1 MKIFPFFSSFILI
14 CSSFIPATTVHSAV
28 PSPITGESTAAKA
41 VTTATKVES
50 KPAKA
55 SSTKAEPKS
64 TKTSSAKAKAESK
77 PAKTSS
83 AKAKAEP
90 KSTKTSSAKAKAE
103 PKSAK
108 TSSAKTKTESKSAKT
123 ALTATKVESTSTK
136 NVPVT
141 QEVVANSALVV
152 DLKTNEILYSSNP
165 DTVRPIASVTKLMTA
180 MVTLDARLPMDEK
193 LTINITD
200 TKEMRGVY
208 SRVRIGSEISRRD
221 MLLLTLMSSEN
232 RAAASLAHHYPG
244 GHKAFIKAM
253 NAKAKALGMKN
264 TRYVEPTGLS
274 EKNVSSA
281 KDLVVLLRASES
293 YPMLGELSSTEK
305 KTVTFSNP
313 KYSLDFRN
321 TNRLVYKDNWNIHL
335 TKTGFTNQAGHCLV
349 MRTEMA
355 KRQVAFVVLDAYGKY
370 THMADANRLRNW
382 LETGKVTPLPAEAK
396 QYKKQRS

>member
-1 MKIFPFFSSFILI
+1 MKIPSLLVSFILV
-14 CSSFIPATTVHSAV
+14 CSSLTVAATAHSAD
-28 PSPITGESTAAKA
+28 SAS
-41 VTTATKVES
+41 VTTKSTATKATS
-50 KPAKA
+50 AKKAPAK
-55 SSTKAEPKS
+55 
-64 TKTSSAKAKAESK
+64 
-77 PAKTSS
+77 
-83 AKAKAEP
+83 
-90 KSTKTSSAKAKAE
+90 
-103 PKSAK
+103 
-108 TSSAKTKTESKSAKT
+108 
-123 ALTATKVESTSTK
+123 
-136 NVPVT
+136 
-141 QEVVANSALVV
+141 QEVAANSALVV

-165 DTVRPIASVTKLMTA
+165 DAVRPIASVTKLMTA
-180 MVTLDARLPMDEK
+180 MVTLDAKLPMDEK
-193 LTINITD
+193 LTININD

-208 SRVRIGSEISRRD
+208 SRVRIGSEISRKE

-281 KDLVVLLRASES
+281 RDLVVLLKASEG
-293 YPMLGELSSTEK
+293 YPMLGQLSSTEK
-305 KTVTFSNP
+305 KTVTFGKP

-335 TKTGFTNQAGHCLV
+335 TKTGFTNEAGHCLV

-370 THMADANRLRNW
+370 THMADANRLRTW
-382 LETGKVTPLPAEAK
+382 LETGKVTPIPADAK
-396 QYKKQRS
+396 QYKKQRNQQQFAKVSET